1 MGHENICFWLST
13 CMDHKNSMKLTKNVF
28 HGPWIT
34 FLKNWKLNMYS
45 VFNDIDEFMI
55 MIDFLI
61 RSSILYTYGFH
72 RIFMTHE
79 KDLVKKRTK

>member
-1 MGHENICFWLST
+1 MNYI
-13 CMDHKNSMKLTKNVF
+13 
-28 HGPWIT
+28 
-34 FLKNWKLNMYS
+34 LKKVKIEHDS

-79 KDLVKKRTK
+79 KDLVKKKDQIAVKCKYK

>member
-1 MGHENICFWLST
+1 
-13 CMDHKNSMKLTKNVF
+13 
-28 HGPWIT
+28 
-34 FLKNWKLNMYS
+34 MYS

-79 KDLVKKRTK
+79 KEDQIAVKCNINKLLNVGGVL

>member
-1 MGHENICFWLST
+1 
-13 CMDHKNSMKLTKNVF
+13 
-28 HGPWIT
+28 
-34 FLKNWKLNMYS
+34 MYS

-61 RSSILYTYGFH
+61 RSSILSTCGFH

-79 KDLVKKRTK
+79 KKIFKVKKKDQIAVKCKYK

>member
-1 MGHENICFWLST
+1 
-13 CMDHKNSMKLTKNVF
+13 
-28 HGPWIT
+28 
-34 FLKNWKLNMYS
+34 MYS

>member
-1 MGHENICFWLST
+1 MNYIF
-13 CMDHKNSMKLTKNVF
+13 K
-28 HGPWIT
+28 
-34 FLKNWKLNMYS
+34 KNWKLNIYS
-45 VFNDIDEFMI
+45 VFNDEFMI

-79 KDLVKKRTK
+79 KDLLKKGQNSTWEVFYESTCKGDK

>member
-1 MGHENICFWLST
+1 MN
-13 CMDHKNSMKLTKNVF
+13 
-28 HGPWIT
+28 
-34 FLKNWKLNMYS
+34 S

-79 KDLVKKRTK
+79 KDLVKKKDQIAVKCKYK

>member
-1 MGHENICFWLST
+1 
-13 CMDHKNSMKLTKNVF
+13 
-28 HGPWIT
+28 
-34 FLKNWKLNMYS
+34 MYS

-61 RSSILYTYGFH
+61 RSSILYTYGFR

-79 KDLVKKRTK
+79 KDLVKKKDQIAVKCKYKLSSQRRRCFMN

>member
-1 MGHENICFWLST
+1 
-13 CMDHKNSMKLTKNVF
+13 
-28 HGPWIT
+28 
-34 FLKNWKLNMYS
+34 MYS

-61 RSSILYTYGFH
+61 RSSTLYTYGFH

-79 KDLVKKRTK
+79 KDLVKKKDQIAVKCKYK